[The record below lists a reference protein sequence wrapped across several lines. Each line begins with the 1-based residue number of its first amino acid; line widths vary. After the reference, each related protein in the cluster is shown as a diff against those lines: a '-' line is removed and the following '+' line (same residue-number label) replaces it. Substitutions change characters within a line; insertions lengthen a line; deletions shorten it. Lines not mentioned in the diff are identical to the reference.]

1 MIKLSYKL
9 MSVLFG
15 VGGGLVARALF
26 TKIWAGL
33 TGEDEKPE
41 ANDRRA
47 GWTEVLIAAALEG
60 ALFAVVRALVDR
72 ASAVGIEKTTG
83 TWPE

>member
-1 MIKLSYKL
+1 LSYKL
-9 MSVLFG
+9 VSLLFG
-15 VGGGLVARALF
+15 VGGGLLARAVF
-26 TKIWAGL
+26 TKVWAGL

-41 ANDRRA
+41 ASDRKS
-47 GWTEVLIAAALEG
+47 GWGEVLIAAALEG